1 MANSRTDRGA
11 RGAGTGVS
19 GTPAA
24 KGTAPKGAAAR
35 PAAAPAKRT
44 PPAKVAKPAT
54 AAKAGKVARPAKAA
68 APAKV
73 AKVAKPA
80 KTAAPTK
87 AAPTAKAAPNTKATK
102 ATKAS
107 TTARAARKPAAKA
120 AAEGGPARSLVIVES
135 PTKSRTL
142 TKFLGRGFS
151 VLASNGHIM
160 DLPKSTLGVDLEND
174 FEPEYVPIRG
184 KTAALA
190 KIREA
195 ARRADRIY
203 LAPDPDREGEA
214 IAWHLAGALKS
225 AKRPISRLTFNEITE
240 RAVKQALDHPR
251 DLDMNLVNAQQAR
264 RVLDRL
270 VGYKVSPFVWR
281 TVRYGLSAGRVQSVA
296 LRLICER
303 EDAIRQF
310 VPVEY
315 WTIEVDYETPTG
327 DRFTARLVRVGSE
340 DLEQGQ
346 LRGDG
351 VEARARALGAELEGA
366 AARVSDVETAPRLV
380 HPRAPFITS
389 TLQQTA
395 FNRLGYTAK
404 RTMALAQ
411 QLYEGVAVGAE
422 GSVGLITYMRTDAPR
437 LAGEAIA
444 EIRDWLGA
452 SLGADYVPESPR
464 QYKSKKGA
472 QEAHEAI
479 RPSSVARTPEALRPH
494 LTDEQFKL
502 YDLIWKR
509 AVASQASSAEY
520 LQTTLE
526 VESGRLRLRASGRV
540 LKFPGFQKLYGI
552 DEEDESAES
561 QLPEVAAGTA
571 LTLGGPLPA
580 PPAADGGAP
589 GEAIPAVRP
598 EQHHTQPP
606 PRYTEASLVRSLEE
620 ENIGRPSTYAT
631 IVTTI
636 VDRQYVTRDKGRLAP
651 TDLGEA
657 VNRLLTSTFPD
668 VFQVEFT
675 ARMEEEL
682 DEIEEGKREWHHVVH
697 DFWGPFSKDLA
708 LAEKSSRKHREKVEE
723 TTEIPCSNCGKMLV
737 KKFGRRGPFLA
748 CPGYPECKFTRPVD
762 DAELPTPVE
771 GACGLCGAPL
781 VSRNGPFGRFI
792 SCSRRPDCKFTKPI
806 TLGIKCPDC
815 GTGEIAARRTRRGKT
830 FYGCTRYPEC
840 TFAAWDKPREVPCP
854 TCSAPFLVEKE
865 TRKAGLV
872 LRCLKC
878 KGQFAPETVGA

>member
-1 MANSRTDRGA
+1 MANSRTER
-11 RGAGTGVS
+11 
-19 GTPAA
+19 
-24 KGTAPKGAAAR
+24 
-35 PAAAPAKRT
+35 
-44 PPAKVAKPAT
+44 
-54 AAKAGKVARPAKAA
+54 
-68 APAKV
+68 
-73 AKVAKPA
+73 
-80 KTAAPTK
+80 
-87 AAPTAKAAPNTKATK
+87 
-102 ATKAS
+102 
-107 TTARAARKPAAKA
+107 AAKA
-120 AAEGGPARSLVIVES
+120 AAARTATTSAEAEAKPRKTRTAKAKPAGAKRTKAAKPAAARAPKRAAKAASDDGAGDGKIRSLVIVES

-160 DLPKSTLGVDLEND
+160 DLPKSELGVDLEND
-174 FEPEYVPIRG
+174 FEPQYVPIQG
-184 KTAALA
+184 KTNALTKIKTAA
-190 KIREA
+190 KT
-195 ARRADRIY
+195 ADRIF

-225 AKRPISRLTFNEITE
+225 AKRPIARLTFNEITE
-240 RAVKQALDHPR
+240 RAVKQALERPR

-303 EDAIRQF
+303 EDQIRSF
-310 VPVEY
+310 VAEEY
-315 WTIEVDYETPTG
+315 WTIEVDYETPAHE
-327 DRFTARLVRVGSE
+327 RFTARLVRVGE
-340 DLEQGQ
+340 TDLENAQ
-346 LRGDG
+346 LRGDD
-351 VEARARALGAELEGA
+351 VERRARELADELRGA
-366 AARVSDVETAPRLV
+366 AARVTNVETTPRSV

-411 QLYEGVAVGAE
+411 QLYEGVRLGAE
-422 GSVGLITYMRTDAPR
+422 GSLGLITYMRTDAPR

-444 EIRDWLGA
+444 EIREWLGQE
-452 SLGADYVPESPR
+452 LGPDYVPESPR

-479 RPSSVARTPEALRPH
+479 RPTSVLRTPESIRAY

-509 AVASQASSAEY
+509 AVASQTASAEY

-526 VESGRLRLRASGRV
+526 VESGRLGLRASGRV
-540 LKFPGFQKLYGI
+540 LKFPGFQRLYGI
-552 DEEDESAES
+552 DEDDEAGES
-561 QLPEVAAGTA
+561 RLPEVTAGTP
-571 LTLGGPLPA
+571 LTVATEPLRAAKPA
-580 PPAADGGAP
+580 AEPPADGAP
-589 GEAIPAVRP
+589 TGNGAGGGNGAALETVRP
-598 EQHHTQPP
+598 EQHFTQPP
-606 PRYTEASLVRSLEE
+606 PRYTEASLVRALEE

-631 IVTTI
+631 IVSTI
-636 VDRQYVTRDKGRLAP
+636 TGRDYVSRDKGRLAP

-657 VNRLLTSTFPD
+657 VNRLLVSTFPG
-668 VFQVEFT
+668 VFEVAFT

-682 DEIEEGKREWHHVVH
+682 DEIEEGKQEWHRVVK
-697 DFWGPFSKDLA
+697 DFWTPFSKDLEQ
-708 LAEKSSRKHREKVEE
+708 AEQARSKHRKKVEE
-723 TTEIPCSNCGKMLV
+723 VTDIQCPNCGRMLV

-771 GACGLCGAPL
+771 GTCDLCGAPL

-806 TLGIKCPDC
+806 TLGIKCPEC
-815 GTGEIAARRTRRGKT
+815 GQGEIAERRTRRGKT

-840 TFAAWDKPREVPCP
+840 TFAAWDKPRMVPCP
-854 TCSAPFLVEKE
+854 NCGAPFLVEKE
-865 TRKAGLV
+865 TKKHGLV

-878 KGQFAPETVGA
+878 KGQFSPETVGA

>member
-1 MANSRTDRGA
+1 MASSRTSRRATA
-11 RGAGTGVS
+11 RKK
-19 GTPAA
+19 PAA
-24 KGTAPKGAAAR
+24 RKAAAPAGGTAAGGRRAPAKAAAARVTRAAARVAAKGAAAR
-35 PAAAPAKRT
+35 P
-44 PPAKVAKPAT
+44 V
-54 AAKAGKVARPAKAA
+54 AGKG
-68 APAKV
+68 
-73 AKVAKPA
+73 
-80 KTAAPTK
+80 
-87 AAPTAKAAPNTKATK
+87 
-102 ATKAS
+102 
-107 TTARAARKPAAKA
+107 ARAAAGRMNGRGK
-120 AAEGGPARSLVIVES
+120 SLVIVES

-160 DLPKSTLGVDLEND
+160 DLPKSELGVDLDND
-174 FEPEYVPIRG
+174 FEPQYVPIRG

-190 KIREA
+190 KIRA
-195 ARRADRIY
+195 AAQHADRIY

-225 AKRPISRLTFNEITE
+225 ARRPIARLTFNEITE
-240 RAVKQALDHPR
+240 RAVKLALEHPR

-303 EDAIRQF
+303 EEAIRQF

-315 WTIEVDYETPTG
+315 WTLEVDYQTPSG
-327 DRFTARLVRVGSE
+327 ERFTTRLVRVGSE
-340 DLEQGQ
+340 ELEQGQ
-346 LRGDG
+346 LRGEG
-351 VEARARALGAELEGA
+351 VEQRARALAAELVGA
-366 AARVSDVETAPRLV
+366 PARVTGVETAPRLV

-411 QLYEGVAVGAE
+411 QLYEGVALGE
-422 GSVGLITYMRTDAPR
+422 DGSAGLITYMRTDAPR
-437 LAGEAIA
+437 LAGEAIG
-444 EIRDWLGA
+444 EIREWLA
-452 SLGADYVPESPR
+452 ARLGPEYVPESPR

-479 RPSSVARTPEALRPH
+479 RPTSVLRTPEAVRPY
-494 LTDEQFKL
+494 LSEEQFKL

-509 AVASQASSAEY
+509 AVASQAASAEY

-526 VESGRLRLRASGRV
+526 VESGRLGLRASGRV
-540 LKFPGFQKLYGI
+540 LKFPGFQKLYGV
-552 DEEDESAES
+552 DEEDEAGES
-561 QLPEVAAGTA
+561 QLPEVASGTA
-571 LTLGGPLPA
+571 LVVA
-580 PPAADGGAP
+580 PPLAAPPRSVAGEGSAEGDGAP
-589 GEAIPAVRP
+589 ATIEPVRP
-598 EQHHTQPP
+598 EQHFTQPP

-636 VDRQYVTRDKGRLAP
+636 VDRQYVTRDKGRLQP

-657 VNRLLTSTFPD
+657 VSRLLTSTFPD

-682 DEIEEGKREWHHVVH
+682 DEIEEGKQEWHHVVH
-697 DFWGPFSKDLA
+697 DFWGPFSKDLDQ
-708 LAEKSSRKHREKVEE
+708 AEKSRSKHRKKVEE
-723 TTEIPCSNCGKMLV
+723 TTDIACPNCGKLLV

-748 CPGYPECKFTRPVD
+748 CPGYPECKYTRPVD

-771 GACGLCGAPL
+771 GTCDLCGAPL
-781 VSRNGPFGRFI
+781 VSRNGPYGRFI

-815 GTGEIAARRTRRGKT
+815 GQGEIAARRTRRGKT

-840 TFAAWDKPREVPCP
+840 TFAAWDKPRAVPCP
-854 TCSAPFLVEKE
+854 NCGAPFLVEKE